1 MTKKKKAQ
9 ANKSEQISDHSKHYI
24 YLIIGLIV
32 AFISIIA
39 LFNWGFFGSLVLNTF
54 RLFVGEAYDLL
65 LVGIAFIG
73 LAMFVKRS
81 IVNIPALKLMG
92 SLFILIAMTTL
103 LHFNQFYPLEPLP
116 DSIFA
121 ITFDIFKNEFV
132 TGQNQV
138 SRSEEHTSE
147 LQSRFDLVCRL
158 LLEKKKLRD

>member
-1 MTKKKKAQ
+1 
-9 ANKSEQISDHSKHYI
+9 D
-24 YLIIGLIV
+24 
-32 AFISIIA
+32 
-39 LFNWGFFGSLVLNTF
+39 LFNTF

-138 SRSEEHTSE
+138 SLGGGMLGAVFYEIGRAH
-147 LQSRFDLVCRL
+147 VV
-158 LLEKKKLRD
+158 